1 MDAERT
7 DRAMFATLPPRRLL
21 LLATAMVLS
30 LVTALVVRAWVEHVR
45 TEAAAPVAQMTAPPP
60 PKMILVAAKA
70 LPAGH
75 FIHTE
80 DLTWQS
86 WPDSDV
92 SKSYMVK
99 GGINLDTIV
108 GSVAKNGIAPGEPIT
123 DLRIVKK
130 GDRGFLAA
138 IVTPGF
144 RAITVPLQSGVGL
157 SGLAMPGDRVDLILT
172 MDVPSA
178 DKNAQ
183 PRRMSETVLQDIRV
197 LAVDQKIDD
206 QAHDSPLART
216 ATLEVTPKQAEV
228 VALLP
233 EMGKLA
239 MTLRSVGTAEN
250 DAQPHQPTLTWDTDA
265 VEMPFVHHRTGG
277 TSTRSDQ
284 VDIVRGTSK
293 SSIDFTGG
301 RAVETAAAPPVAAP
315 APTPQGSAYGAVG
328 TAAAKAIGG
337 AGRAVGK

>member
-1 MDAERT
+1 
-7 DRAMFATLPPRRLL
+7 MFATLPPRRLL

-45 TEAAAPVAQMTAPPP
+45 AEAAAPVAQMAAPPP

-75 FIHTE
+75 FIRTE
-80 DLTWQS
+80 DLAWQS
-86 WPDSDV
+86 WPNNDV
-92 SKSYMVK
+92 SKAYMVK
-99 GGINLDTIV
+99 GAVNLDAIV
-108 GSVAKNGIAPGEPIT
+108 GSVAKAGIAPGEPIT

-138 IVTPGF
+138 IVTPGD
-144 RAITVPLQSGVGL
+144 RAITVPLQSGAGL

-172 MDVPSA
+172 MDIPST
-178 DKNAQ
+178 DKNSQ
-183 PRRMSETVLQDIRV
+183 PRRASETVLRDIRV
-197 LAVDQKIDD
+197 LAIDQKIND
-206 QAHDSPLART
+206 QAHDAALART
-216 ATLEVTPKQAEV
+216 ATLDVTPKQAEV

-250 DAQPHQPTLTWDTDA
+250 DAEPHQPTLTWDTDA
-265 VEMPFVHHRTGG
+265 VEIPFAHHQAMSSSG
-277 TSTRSDQ
+277 SSNEID
-284 VDIVRGTSK
+284 VIRGTTK
-293 SSIDFTGG
+293 SSIEFSGG
-301 RAVETAAAPPVAAP
+301 RAVETASAPPAAAPPSSAIGAA
-315 APTPQGSAYGAVG
+315 GAA
-328 TAAAKAIGG
+328 TAKAIGT

>member
-1 MDAERT
+1 
-7 DRAMFATLPPRRLL
+7 MFATLPPRRLL

-45 TEAAAPVAQMTAPPP
+45 TEAAAPVAQIAAPPP

-80 DLTWQS
+80 DLAWQS

-99 GGINLDTIV
+99 GTINLSTIV
-108 GSVAKNGIAPGEPIT
+108 GSVAKSGIAPGEPIT
-123 DLRIVKK
+123 DLRIVEK

-138 IVTPGF
+138 IVTPGH

-172 MDVPSA
+172 MDVPST
-178 DKNAQ
+178 DKNTQ

-197 LAVDQKIDD
+197 LAIDQKIND
-206 QAHDSPLART
+206 QAHDAPLART

-250 DAQPHQPTLTWDTDA
+250 DAEPHQPTLTWDTDA
-265 VEMPFVHHRTGG
+265 VEIPFAHHRTTG
-277 TSTRSDQ
+277 SSSASDQ
-284 VDIVRGTSK
+284 VDVIRGTSK
-293 SSIDFTGG
+293 SSVEFNGG
-301 RAVETAAAPPVAAP
+301 RAVETASAPPTAAPPSSAIGAA
-315 APTPQGSAYGAVG
+315 GAA
-328 TAAAKAIGG
+328 TAKAIGA
-337 AGRAVGK
+337 AGRTVGK

>member
-1 MDAERT
+1 
-7 DRAMFATLPPRRLL
+7 MFATLPPRRLL

-45 TEAAAPVAQMTAPPP
+45 TEAAGPVAAQMAAPPP

-75 FIHTE
+75 FIRTE

-86 WPDSDV
+86 WPDNDV

-99 GGINLDTIV
+99 GAINLDTIV
-108 GSVAKNGIAPGEPIT
+108 GSVAKSGIAPGEPIS

-172 MDVPSA
+172 MDVPSG

-183 PRRMSETVLQDIRV
+183 PRRLSETVLQDIRV

-265 VEMPFVHHRTGG
+265 VEMPFAHHRTGG
-277 TSTRSDQ
+277 TSTASDQ

-301 RAVETAAAPPVAAP
+301 RAVETAAAPPAP
-315 APTPQGSAYGAVG
+315 AQPQAQAPQGSAYGATG
-328 TAAAKAIGG
+328 AAAAKAIGG
-337 AGRAVGK
+337 AGRAMGK